1 MIPITK
7 SYLARAL
14 GMAALLGTLGGC
26 ATVSGLAGGRG
37 AETESPAAQADPGTT
52 IRPDG
57 KYVLIDLDLNQL
69 RFMDGER
76 VLWWATVGTGT
87 GFRLTTDDQ
96 DWHFSTPNGIMHVQF
111 KELDPVW
118 ILPDWYYIENKKPIP
133 PADSPARK
141 QPGGLGAAAVYLG
154 DEIAIHGT
162 DKPELLGQRVS
173 HGCIRLA
180 NADALRLFHNVQV
193 GTPVLIKGGPREV
206 AREQP
211 DSAASFTRPSRSAA
225 RKPVNPLARMSTD
238 RLLARLGQQMKAD
251 TTTRWPE
258 TAAELIARGLKDDAD
273 ALRGVLALAGTAPGQ
288 IRNEE
293 YGTFLADVFARGS
306 LRAAV
311 SLARIDKEAR
321 DRAAHAIVRATMSL
335 YHGSPNDPAAP
346 WPTRRVP
353 KWRLGPSGQ
362 AGWTAL
368 HEAEE
373 SFRAGRDGRTVA
385 AKSGR

>member
-1 MIPITK
+1 MIRNATPHV
-7 SYLARAL
+7 ARAL
-14 GMAALLGTLGGC
+14 CAAALLGTLAAC
-26 ATVSGLAGGRG
+26 ALPGAGSSSPQPDAA
-37 AETESPAAQADPGTT
+37 AEVNPGTT
-52 IRPDG
+52 IRPQG

-76 VLWWATVGTGT
+76 VLWWAHVGTGT

-96 DWHFSTPNGIMHVQF
+96 KWHFSTPDGVMHVQF

-118 ILPDWYYIENKKPIP
+118 VMPDWYFIENKLPIP
-133 PADSPARK
+133 PADSPRRK

-154 DEIAIHGT
+154 NEIAIHGT
-162 DKPELLGQRVS
+162 DKPELLGLRVS

-180 NADALRLFHNVQV
+180 NANALRLFHNVQV
-193 GTPVLIKGGPREV
+193 GTPVVIQGGPKEV

-211 DSAASFTRPSRSAA
+211 DSVASFTRQGRGAPA
-225 RKPVNPLARMSTD
+225 RKYVNPLASQSTA
-238 RLLARLGQQMKAD
+238 RLLARLTQQMKAD

-258 TAAELIARGLKDDAD
+258 TAAELIARGLKEDNE
-273 ALRGVLALAGTAPGQ
+273 ALRGLLSLAGSAPGQ

-293 YGTFLADVFARGS
+293 YATFLADVFSRGS
-306 LRAAV
+306 LRAVVA
-311 SLARIDKEAR
+311 LARIDGEAR
-321 DRAAHAIVRATMSL
+321 QRAADAIVRATLSL
-335 YHGSPNDPAAP
+335 YHGSPDDPTAP

-362 AGWTAL
+362 AGWAAL
-368 HEAEE
+368 EEAEQA
-373 SFRAGRDGRTVA
+373 FRARNGLRSLA

>member
-1 MIPITK
+1 MIRTATPH
-7 SYLARAL
+7 LARAL
-14 GMAALLGTLGGC
+14 CAAALLGTLGAC
-26 ATVSGLAGGRG
+26 AMPGAGSSAPQPQAA
-37 AETESPAAQADPGTT
+37 AEEVHPGGSTL
-52 IRPDG
+52 RPGG

-76 VLWWATVGTGT
+76 VLWWAHVGTGT

-96 DWHFSTPNGIMHVQF
+96 KWHFSTPDGVMHVQF

-118 ILPDWYYIENKKPIP
+118 VMPDWYFIENKLPIP
-133 PADSPARK
+133 PADSPRRK
-141 QPGGLGAAAVYLG
+141 QPNGLGAAAIYLG
-154 DEIAIHGT
+154 NEIAIHGT
-162 DKPELLGQRVS
+162 DKPELLGLRVS

-180 NADALRLFHNVQV
+180 NANALRLFHNVQV
-193 GTPVLIKGGPREV
+193 GTPVVIQGGPKEV

-211 DSAASFTRPSRSAA
+211 DSVAAFTRQRRGAPTRRYVS
-225 RKPVNPLARMSTD
+225 PVASLSTQ
-238 RLLARLGQQMKAD
+238 RLLARLAQQMKAD

-258 TAAELIARGLKDDAD
+258 TAAELIARGLKEDNE
-273 ALRGVLALAGTAPGQ
+273 ALRGLLSLAGTAPGV

-293 YGTFLADVFARGS
+293 YATFLADAFSRGS

-311 SLARIDKEAR
+311 SLARIEKAAR
-321 DRAAHAIVRATMSL
+321 DRAADAIVRATMSL
-335 YHGSPNDPAAP
+335 YHGSPDDATAP

-368 HEAEE
+368 EEAEQA
-373 SFRAGRDGRTVA
+373 FRARNGLRSVA

>member
-1 MIPITK
+1 MIPIATPHA
-7 SYLARAL
+7 ARAL
-14 GMAALLGTLGGC
+14 CAAALLGALAGC
-26 ATVSGLAGGRG
+26 AMPG
-37 AETESPAAQADPGTT
+37 AETSAPEPVAPAAEINPGTT
-52 IRPDG
+52 VRPGG

-76 VLWWATVGTGT
+76 VLWWAHVGTGT

-96 DWHFSTPNGIMHVQF
+96 NWHFSTPGGIMHVQF
-111 KELDPVW
+111 KERDPVW
-118 ILPDWYYIENKKPIP
+118 VMPDWYFIENKLPIP
-133 PADSPARK
+133 PADSPRRK
-141 QPGGLGAAAVYLG
+141 QPFGLGAAAVYLG
-154 DEIAIHGT
+154 NEIAIHGT

-193 GTPVLIKGGPREV
+193 GTPVVIQGGPKEV

-211 DSAASFTRPSRSAA
+211 DSVAGFTRPRRGAPA
-225 RKPVNPLARMSTD
+225 RKYVSPVASVPTP
-238 RLLARLGQQMKAD
+238 RLLARLTQQMKAD
-251 TTTRWPE
+251 SSTRW
-258 TAAELIARGLKDDAD
+258 ADSAGELLERGLGEDTE
-273 ALRGVLALAGTAPGQ
+273 ALRGLLSLAGSAPGE

-293 YGTFLADVFARGS
+293 YATFLADAFSRGS

-311 SLARIDKEAR
+311 SLARIDKDAR
-321 DRAAHAIVRATMSL
+321 DRAADAIVRATMSL
-335 YHGSPNDPAAP
+335 YHGSPEDATAP

-368 HEAEE
+368 QEAEE
-373 SFRAGRDGRTVA
+373 AFRARHGLRSLVARTD
-385 AKSGR
+385 R